1 MCILIITGIIYA
13 GFKYRIEQALKVE
26 RLRVKISSD
35 LHDDVGGILSGL
47 AMQTEILELTTDEK
61 VKPKLKR
68 IGELSR
74 SAMSRMRD
82 TVWAIDARKDKLEN
96 LIDRMNEH
104 AEETLSPKDF
114 YYEIETKNLDL
125 KTNIPTDVR
134 QNVYLIY
141 KEAITNVAK
150 HSNGNKV
157 KVLLLQNDGRF
168 EMTIHDNGK
177 VKEKEYKTTGL
188 GQNNMQMR
196 AKQLGATLITDPSD
210 GFKVFLRMK
219 AISV

>member
-1 MCILIITGIIYA
+1 MCTLIITGIIYA

-96 LIDRMNEH
+96 LIDRINEH
-104 AEETLSPKDF
+104 AEETLTPKKIS
-114 YYEIETKNLDL
+114 YQVKVENLNL
-125 KTNIPTDVR
+125 ITNIPTDIR
-134 QNVYLIY
+134 QSLYLII
-141 KEAITNVAK
+141 KEALTNTAK
-150 HSNGNKV
+150 HSNGDHVEVVLEKSGNEFLLILLFVLFWKNKIAT
-157 KVLLLQNDGRF
+157 
-168 EMTIHDNGK
+168 TI
-177 VKEKEYKTTGL
+177 
-188 GQNNMQMR
+188 R
-196 AKQLGATLITDPSD
+196 CAK
-210 GFKVFLRMK
+210 GFD
-219 AISV
+219 S